1 MRKPISTFAL
11 IALALLIQPLMPSHV
26 FAAPSSDFNG
36 DGIVNSTDFL
46 LFLGVF
52 GLKREHWKY
61 DVKYD
66 LNSDGWIETSDFVIF
81 VGDYGKKVPP
91 SGGGTSDDL
100 FALIWNNLPSQ
111 PWWRESAPYSCAVV
125 AKTTSPWIEAEL
137 KDLGGSDPLSLIR
150 YYGNGSYLRYGSQ
163 GFEGCTP
170 MDKYPHRTH
179 LDAPAD
185 PTYYTRGDLEIWID
199 IARIPPY
206 EQVSN
211 EDNGSRVAM
220 SMDEAVNLMNTHVA
234 PYLQRISGGKLRV
247 TFLKGEDIDL
257 AGKGERVT
265 GSGWYN
271 LAHSLLWNKVAP
283 CSSED
288 QDCHDRG
295 SPGGLSR
302 ILLSDVTSDT
312 GGDASNGFGRLG
324 LILLQNADMATIL
337 HEIGHG
343 WMEWPHSFTELQWQI
358 YPGGSLDIP
367 NSYSNRFDFMSALV
381 ERVGTAGL
389 GWQQNFPPPL
399 AINRYS
405 AGWID
410 ASDVALHVAESGTY
424 RLSKPLDEGY
434 QLLVIHSGRQY
445 AFTTIEVLPERPAAY
460 VNPTAE
466 VYDPSA
472 PGGQRKFR
480 YDGVLVSRY
489 DQSRGTGAQ
498 ARFGPALYDTRNPEA
513 THDVGWGRDD
523 YSLIGDGESRDI
535 GSGVT
540 VSVSKNADGSYNVS
554 VSGGKIAAFDP
565 WCYKIWFTANEYD
578 TGCKLDGMF

>member
-1 MRKPISTFAL
+1 MRKTISTFAL

-26 FAAPSSDFNG
+26 FAAPTSDFNG

-52 GLKREHWKY
+52 GSTRWDGKY

-66 LNSDGWIETSDFVIF
+66 LNIDGMIETSDFVIF

-111 PWWRESAPYSCAVV
+111 PWWRESAPYSCAAE
-125 AKTTSPWIEAEL
+125 AKITSPWIEAGL

-150 YYGNGSYLRYGSQ
+150 YYGNGSYLRYGGQ

-179 LDAPAD
+179 LDAPSD
-185 PTYYTRGDLEIWID
+185 PTYYTRGDLDIWID

-206 EQVSN
+206 AQVSD

-220 SMDEAVNLMNTHVA
+220 SMAEAVTLMNTHVA

-247 TFLKGEDIDL
+247 TFRAGYDIDVGKLGGGL
-257 AGKGERVT
+257 AGI
-265 GSGWYN
+265 GWFGRADTYF
-271 LAHSLLWNKVAP
+271 WDKVAD
-283 CSSED
+283 CSAP
-288 QDCHDRG
+288 QGCLWHGGPRG
-295 SPGGLSR
+295 LNR
-302 ILLSDVTSDT
+302 IFSHDVTSYTQANAD
-312 GGDASNGFGRLG
+312 NGFGRLG
-324 LILLQNADMATIL
+324 LIHLRNANMATIL

-343 WMEWPHSFTELQWQI
+343 WMEWPHSFTELQSQR
-358 YPGGSLDIP
+358 YPGGALNAP
-367 NSYSNRFDFMSALV
+367 EPYSNRFDFMSKLTL
-381 ERVGTAGL
+381 EDTF

-410 ASDVALHVAESGTY
+410 ASDVALHVADSGTY
-424 RLSKPLDEGY
+424 RLSKPLDDGD

-445 AFTTIEVLPERPAAY
+445 AFTTLEVLPERPAAY
-460 VNPTAE
+460 VNPTAY

-498 ARFGPALYDTRNPEA
+498 ARFGPALYDTSNPDA
-513 THDVGWGRDD
+513 NYDVSQGWDD

-535 GSGVT
+535 GNGVT

-554 VSGGKIAAFDP
+554 VSGGKVAAFEP